1 MFTGLVECIA
11 EIRSTQRKKGILEL
25 SLFVPLD
32 ISDSQIGDSFS
43 IQGACLTAVGFAAP
57 SLQVEVSQETINRT
71 TLGIQ
76 AQGRKVNLERALRL
90 SDRLGGHLVTG
101 HVDGIGQVV
110 EIKKEGPHVCFRIQA
125 TPQVARYIV
134 EKGSICIDGVSLT
147 VGTCEKD
154 IFSVFLIPHTIN
166 KTTLQFLRPGDRVNL
181 EADII
186 GKYVEKL
193 LTTQDLLPKASKG
206 VDREFLEKH
215 GF

>member
-25 SLFVPLD
+25 SLFVPFDL
-32 ISDSQIGDSFS
+32 SDSKIGDSFC

-71 TLGIQ
+71 TLGLQ

-110 EIKKEGPHVCFRIQA
+110 EIKTEGPHVRFRIQA
-125 TPQVARYIV
+125 TPQIARYIV
-134 EKGSICIDGVSLT
+134 EKGSITIDGVSLT

-193 LTTQDLLPKASKG
+193 LTTQDLLPKRSKG
-206 VDREFLEKH
+206 IDKEFLEKH